1 MWYSFPP
8 NKNRLSDLGLNAF
21 RQLTIDT
28 TYAFDLSYSRRT
40 QTLQIA
46 EGLQERLA
54 ASRTDA
60 LNRIE
65 P

>member
-1 MWYSFPP
+1 MKYSFPP
-8 NKNRLSDLGLNAF
+8 YRRRSGDLGLNAF

-60 LNRIE
+60 LDRIE

>member
-1 MWYSFPP
+1 MRYSFPP
-8 NKNRLSDLGLNAF
+8 YRRRSGDLGFNAF

>member
-28 TYAFDLSYSRRT
+28 MNAFDLSYSRRT

-46 EGLQERLA
+46 EGLQERLT
-54 ASRTDA
+54 ASGADP
-60 LNRIE
+60 LDRIE